1 MSKKYTTVEL
11 NQLDFYSAKKLLSS
25 EELERMERYKN
36 DSVGLFKFEGLKDRL
51 LFEHAFKLGFIANKF
66 RRFDEE

>member
-1 MSKKYTTVEL
+1 
-11 NQLDFYSAKKLLSS
+11 
-25 EELERMERYKN
+25 
-36 DSVGLFKFEGLKDRL
+36 LFKFEGLKDRL